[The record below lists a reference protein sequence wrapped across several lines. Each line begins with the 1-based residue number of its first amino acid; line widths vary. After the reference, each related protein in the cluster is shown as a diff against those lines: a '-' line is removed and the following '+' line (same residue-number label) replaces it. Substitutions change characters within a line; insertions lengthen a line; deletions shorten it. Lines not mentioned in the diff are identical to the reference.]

1 VTDSAPGI
9 TRERRGRGFCYRG
22 PDGRVLR
29 DRDLIDRI
37 RALAIPPAWESVW
50 ISTEQRGHLQATGR
64 DARGRKQ
71 YRYHPLWREVRDAQ
85 KYARVVE
92 FGQTLPRIR
101 RRVDA
106 DLSHRG
112 LPREKVLAAVV
123 RLLDTTLMRVGNS
136 EYARLNESFGITTI
150 RNRHAKVDGRTVR
163 FSFRGKSGQPHD
175 VAIDDARLARVVRRC
190 QQLPGQEL
198 FGYLD
203 DDDKVHDV
211 GSDDVNEYLEQVAGT
226 DFTAKDFRTWG
237 GTVLAA
243 EALCQ
248 VGPAGS
254 DTDAKRRV
262 AEAVRIVASEL
273 RNTPA
278 VCRACYIHPA
288 VIDAYGDDLL
298 PCDAIARN
306 PERATLALLKELTEG
321 AQAA

>member
-1 VTDSAPGI
+1 
-9 TRERRGRGFCYRG
+9 
-22 PDGRVLR
+22 
-29 DRDLIDRI
+29 
-37 RALAIPPAWESVW
+37 
-50 ISTEQRGHLQATGR
+50 
-64 DARGRKQ
+64 
-71 YRYHPLWREVRDAQ
+71 
-85 KYARVVE
+85 
-92 FGQTLPRIR
+92 
-101 RRVDA
+101 
-106 DLSHRG
+106 
-112 LPREKVLAAVV
+112 
-123 RLLDTTLMRVGNS
+123 
-136 EYARLNESFGITTI
+136 
-150 RNRHAKVDGRTVR
+150 
-163 FSFRGKSGQPHD
+163 

-203 DDDKVHDV
+203 DDDEVHDV

-288 VIDAYGDDLL
+288 VITAYGDDLL
-298 PCDAIARN
+298 TCDAIARN
-306 PERATLALLKELTEG
+306 PERATLTLLKELTEG

>member
-29 DRDLIDRI
+29 DRALIDRI

-92 FGQTLPRIR
+92 FGQALPRIR
-101 RRVDA
+101 RRIDA

-150 RNRHAKVDGRTVR
+150 RNRHASVEGRTVR

-175 VAIDDARLARVVRRC
+175 VAVDDARLARVVRRC

-198 FGYLD
+198 FGYLGD
-203 DDDKVHDV
+203 DGEAHDV
-211 GSDDVNEYLEQVAGT
+211 SSDDVNDYLQQVAGT

-254 DTDAKRRV
+254 ETDAKRRV

-288 VIDAYGDDLL
+288 VIEAFEQGRLKPLRKGAD
-298 PCDAIARN
+298 
-306 PERATLALLKELTEG
+306 PERRLIRLLESARLKT
-321 AQAA
+321 AA